1 MHKQSINKV
10 QLLTKVI
17 KCLYVYIYKYVCVYI
32 KLTFALIPTYIIL
45 YVHISSHHS
54 AIVINI
60 DNCTNKNLMLRMH
73 HTFYILPAN
82 SDNRNAVIR
91 QVKAKG
97 GGTNLESDCV
107 KVHIKLWQK
116 VCN

>member
-1 MHKQSINKV
+1 
-10 QLLTKVI
+10 
-17 KCLYVYIYKYVCVYI
+17 
-32 KLTFALIPTYIIL
+32 
-45 YVHISSHHS
+45 
-54 AIVINI
+54 
-60 DNCTNKNLMLRMH
+60 MLRMH

-91 QVKAKG
+91 QVKAKE